1 MSDIGAG
8 GTIDYSNL
16 PNFTVR
22 GNSNATDIRRT
33 VAPVPTQ
40 IGTKQFA
47 IAGSSGAG
55 DAFGKTFTTLN
66 SGVLFRV
73 VDSPAAGFCFIGITA
88 PNLTTADCLLLE
100 LGDEIFMPAKDLND
114 ITIFGH
120 AGASGLTLSM
130 IGE

>member
-40 IGTKQFA
+40 IGNNAFTGTTTTTA
-47 IAGSSGAG
+47 AA
-55 DAFGKTFTTLN
+55 AFGKTFTTLN
-66 SGVLFRV
+66 SGALFFV
-73 VDSPAAGFCFIGITA
+73 SAGTDEIHIGITA
-88 PNLTTADCLLLE
+88 PGLTTADCVTLKSDFTKE
-100 LGDEIFMPAKDLND
+100 VFIPAKDLND
-114 ITIFGH
+114 IIIIPTGNT
-120 AGASGLTLSM
+120 TLSM